1 MNHASQGY
9 QLRPMESRASSGADL
24 LSTRV
29 SLCAGVAEV
38 VAENTVRPAINRT
51 GYFYVVAHSPLSLCD
66 MAAIYSAIT
75 R

>member
-9 QLRPMESRASSGADL
+9 QLRPMEIHASSGADL
-24 LSTRV
+24 LSTWV
-29 SLCAGVAEV
+29 SLCAGVAAI

-51 GYFYVVAHSPLSLCD
+51 GDFYGVTHSRPPYVTWL
-66 MAAIYSAIT
+66 